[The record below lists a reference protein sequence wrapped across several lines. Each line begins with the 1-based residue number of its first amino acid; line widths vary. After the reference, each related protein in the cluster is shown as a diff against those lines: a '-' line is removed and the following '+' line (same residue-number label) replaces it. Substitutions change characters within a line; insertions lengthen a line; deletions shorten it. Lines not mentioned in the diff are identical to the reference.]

1 MVELQMINPVE
12 NVLVTGGAGFV
23 GSHVAWLLCRLGFR
37 VTVVDDLST
46 GHRAAVPPSASFVL
60 ADLRDAG
67 SINRMFAEH
76 RYDTVMHFAA
86 KTLVGESN
94 SRPIG
99 YIQYNVDTLSNVLQ
113 AAVEHGV
120 QAFIL
125 SSTASIFDSR
135 DGADI
140 DESLAI
146 SPGNPYG
153 ESKRMCER
161 ILFWAERSHGIRT
174 AILRYFNAAG
184 AQLDGDLGEDHR
196 PETHLIP
203 LVLQVA
209 LRRRSHI
216 DIFGNDY
223 PTPDGTCVR
232 DYVHVLDLADA
243 HVRSLVALRSSGGL
257 TYNVGSG
264 TGYSVRE
271 VIEIAEQVT
280 GRGIA
285 TITRPRRAGDPAS
298 LVANSGKL
306 QRELG
311 WRPLHSDLRTI
322 IRSAWVWHTRHP
334 DGFDTPGPIPA
345 DASRELTG
353 DDQSV
358 QPIRVSAP
366 PRPAAL

>member
-1 MVELQMINPVE
+1 MMRRRAINPVE
-12 NVLVTGGAGFV
+12 TILVTGGAGFV
-23 GSHVAWLLCRLGFR
+23 GSHVSWLLCDLGFR

-67 SINRMFAEH
+67 SINRVFAEH
-76 RYDTVMHFAA
+76 RYDVIMHFAA
-86 KTLVGESN
+86 RTLVGESN
-94 SRPIG
+94 ARPID
-99 YIQYNVDTLSNVLQ
+99 YIQYNIGTLSNVLQ
-113 AAVEHGV
+113 AAVDHGTR
-120 QAFIL
+120 AFIL

-135 DGADI
+135 DGSDI
-140 DESLAI
+140 DESLPV

-153 ESKRMCER
+153 ESKHMCER

-184 AQLDGDLGEDHR
+184 AQFGGNLGEDHR

-216 DIFGNDY
+216 DIFGDDY
-223 PTPDGTCVR
+223 PTPDGTCIR

-243 HVRSLVALRSSGGL
+243 HVRALIALRSSGGL

-271 VIEIAEQVT
+271 VIEIAERVT
-280 GRGIA
+280 GRDIP
-285 TITRPRRAGDPAS
+285 TMIRPRRAGDPAS
-298 LVANSGKL
+298 LVADSGKL

-311 WRPLHSDLRTI
+311 WRPRHSDLPTI
-322 IRSAWVWHTRHP
+322 IQSAWSWHARHP
-334 DGFDTPGPIPA
+334 DGFDSPSLA
-345 DASRELTG
+345 
-353 DDQSV
+353 
-358 QPIRVSAP
+358 AP
-366 PRPAAL
+366 SGAEGSLIGGRQVY